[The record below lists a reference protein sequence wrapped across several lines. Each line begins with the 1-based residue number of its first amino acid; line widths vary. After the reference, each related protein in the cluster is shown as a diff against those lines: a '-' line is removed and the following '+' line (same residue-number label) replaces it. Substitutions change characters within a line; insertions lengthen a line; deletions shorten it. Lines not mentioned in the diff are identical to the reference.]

1 MGAMTTYG
9 EVVVAAAVVVLAG
22 GVDAGAQVHASAASG
37 WQAPGT
43 LRRAPAPDAGTIS
56 SVVRD
61 ASGSPVA
68 GAIVSAVG
76 GRTMT
81 ALTDASGHCTLAS
94 LPPGD
99 YLVRVHRIGFVVG
112 NSAIVRVSAGSTA
125 AHQAVLRR
133 SDAPIA
139 TIGTNVQPEIL
150 AAGFL
155 APSAATAGTAEAEGA
170 TDEGDDHSEAAWRI
184 RHLRRS
190 VLKDAVDRAAID
202 AGNDADAP
210 DMGLWFGSVMMMP
223 ARAAASLFATSPVN
237 GEINLLTSSTFDS
250 AAQLADANFAR
261 GIAYL
266 SLGST
271 AGRSGDW
278 NMRAAM
284 TQGDV
289 ASWMVAGSFLAR
301 LQARHRYEAGMSY
314 ASQRYIG
321 ANPAAMASVA
331 DGTRNAGAVFAFDTW
346 SVAPGTTIVYGA
358 RYARYGYMEDALFS
372 PRLRLELTPLE
383 HVRLKVSASR
393 RVTAPGAEEFV
404 QSASSNSWVPPER
417 TFAPLVG
424 STFSPERTNM
434 LEIAFEHDMSGGAVL
449 GLRTFYQDTQN
460 QVATFFGLGRLD
472 RTAADL
478 DHYYVGNAGDVI
490 ARGWAVSLS
499 RSIAGRLRG
508 SVDYRVTTAHW
519 TPSGETAVLALW
531 APSSVRATS
540 ERLHDLTTS
549 LEAQIPYTATRVFA
563 VYRISNGFGASE
575 VDQAQGAGAR
585 FDVQVTQAL
594 PFLDFTSAEWEM
606 LVGVRNMFRDIA
618 PDGSVYDELLVIRPP
633 KRVVGG
639 LTVRF

>member
-1 MGAMTTYG
+1 MTTQAR
-9 EVVVAAAVVVLAG
+9 VVVAAAVVVLTG
-22 GVDAGAQVHASAASG
+22 GVSAGAQTRASAASG

-43 LRRAPAPDAGTIS
+43 VRRAAPDSGTIS
-56 SVVRD
+56 SIVRD

-81 ALTDASGHCTLAS
+81 ALTDASGHCTLRS

-99 YLVRVHRIGFVVG
+99 YVVRVHRVGFIVG
-112 NSAIVRVSAGSTA
+112 NSLVVRVKPGATA
-125 AHQAVLRR
+125 SHEAVLRR
-133 SDAPIA
+133 ADSAVA
-139 TIGTNVQPEIL
+139 TIGTNPQPEIL

-155 APSAATAGTAEAEGA
+155 PPAAATTGTASSGDENAEG
-170 TDEGDDHSEAAWRI
+170 DNHSELAWRL

-190 VLKDAVDRAAID
+190 VLKEAIDRAAID
-202 AGNDADAP
+202 DGADDASDS
-210 DMGLWFGSVMMMP
+210 GVWFGSVMMMP
-223 ARAAASLFATSPVN
+223 ARAAASLFATGPVN

-261 GIAYL
+261 GVAYL
-266 SLGST
+266 SLGSS
-271 AGRSGDW
+271 AGQSGDW
-278 NMRAAM
+278 NMQAAM

-289 ASWMVAGSFLAR
+289 ASWMVAGSFVAR
-301 LQARHRYEAGMSY
+301 AQARHRYQAGMSY

-321 ANPAAMASVA
+321 TNSAALAAVA

-346 SVAPGTTIVYGA
+346 SIAPGTTILYGA
-358 RYARYGYMEDALFS
+358 RYARYGYMDDALFS
-372 PRLRLELTPLE
+372 PRVRVQIAPLE
-383 HVRLKVSASR
+383 HGRLMFTASR
-393 RVTAPGAEEFV
+393 RMTAPGAEEFV
-404 QSASSNSWVPPER
+404 QSASSNTWVPPER

-424 STFSPERTNM
+424 SHFAAERTNM
-434 LEIAFEHDMSGGAVL
+434 LEIAFEHDLRGGAVL
-449 GLRTFYQDTQN
+449 GVRTFYQNTEN
-460 QVATFFGLGRLD
+460 QLAALFGLGRLD

-490 ARGWAVSLS
+490 ARGWGVTLS
-499 RSIAGRLRG
+499 RSLAGHLRG
-508 SVDYRVTTAHW
+508 SVDYRVTDAQW
-519 TPSGETAVLALW
+519 TPSGEAAVIALW
-531 APSSVRATS
+531 APAAARAVR

-549 LEAQIPYTATRVFA
+549 LDAEIPYSATRIFA
-563 VYRISNGFGASE
+563 VYRISNAFESSDGGQP
-575 VDQAQGAGAR
+575 QAVGAR

-618 PDGSVYDELLVIRPP
+618 PDASVYDELLVIRPP

>member
-1 MGAMTTYG
+1 MTTQAK
-9 EVVVAAAVVVLAG
+9 VVVAAAVVVLAG
-22 GVDAGAQVHASAASG
+22 AVSAGAQTQPSAAPG

-43 LRRAPAPDAGTIS
+43 VRRAPLDSGTIS
-56 SVVRD
+56 SLVRD

-76 GRTMT
+76 GRTVT
-81 ALTDASGHCTLAS
+81 ALTDASGHCTLRA

-99 YLVRVHRIGFVVG
+99 YLVRVHRAGFAVG
-112 NSAIVRVSAGSTA
+112 NSLVVRVRAGATA
-125 AHQAVLRR
+125 SHEAVLRR
-133 SDAPIA
+133 ADAAVA
-139 TIGTNVQPEIL
+139 TIGTNAQPEIL

-155 APSAATAGTAEAEGA
+155 PPAAATTGTAPSSDDGE
-170 TDEGDDHSEAAWRI
+170 EGDNHSELAWRL

-190 VLKDAVDRAAID
+190 VLKEAVDRAAVD
-202 AGNDADAP
+202 AGAEDPSDP
-210 DMGLWFGSVMMMP
+210 GLWFGSVMMMP
-223 ARAAASLFATSPVN
+223 ARAAASLFATGPVN

-261 GIAYL
+261 GVAYL
-266 SLGST
+266 SLGSS
-271 AGRSGDW
+271 AGGSGDW
-278 NMRAAM
+278 NMQAAM

-289 ASWMVAGSFLAR
+289 ASWMVAGSFVAR
-301 LQARHRYEAGMSY
+301 AQARHRYQAGMSY

-321 ANPAAMASVA
+321 TNPAAMAAVA

-372 PRLRLELTPLE
+372 PRVRVQIAPLE
-383 HVRLKVSASR
+383 HVRLMVSASS

-404 QSASSNSWVPPER
+404 QSAASNTWVPPER

-424 STFSPERTNM
+424 SRFSAERTNM
-434 LEIAFEHDMSGGAVL
+434 LEIAFEHDLRGGAVV
-449 GLRTFYQDTQN
+449 GLRTFYQDTTN
-460 QVATFFGLGRLD
+460 QLATLFGLGRLD

-490 ARGWAVSLS
+490 ARGWGVTLS
-499 RSIAGRLRG
+499 RSLAGHVRG

-519 TPSGETAVLALW
+519 TPSGEAAVIALW
-531 APSSVRATS
+531 APAAVRAAS

-549 LEAQIPYTATRVFA
+549 VEADIPYSATRVFA
-563 VYRISNGFGASE
+563 VYRIGNAFESSDRGKP
-575 VDQAQGAGAR
+575 QAVGAR

-618 PDGSVYDELLVIRPP
+618 PDASVYDELLVIRPP